1 MAGSTQGYGFN
12 GEVRDMT
19 KDDSTTSTGY
29 QEAPPRVNEWKRFQ
43 RVFFQRKMVIF
54 GLIVLVLLVVS
65 AIFAEWLAP
74 YDPYKRDL
82 YNVLAQPSSEH
93 WLGTDSIGR
102 DTLSRL
108 IFGSRT
114 AILVGFVTAGFAS
127 ATGMLLGL
135 IAGYYSRTFINVIIM
150 RVMDLLMTFPMIILA
165 LFIASILGGGIQNV
179 IIALGVSALP
189 GYARVMHGLSL
200 SIKENDY
207 VLAEYAGGASSWR
220 VMFHHILPN
229 AAPPMIV
236 LMTLQLGS
244 LILAEAGLSFL
255 GIGIKP
261 PGAAWGAMVNDGYR
275 YLTTNLTLSMAPG
288 VAIMVVVFAFN
299 MVGDGLRD
307 ALDPRL
313 RGTL

>member
-1 MAGSTQGYGFN
+1 M
-12 GEVRDMT
+12 RDMT
-19 KDDSTTSTGY
+19 EDNLSAITGY
-29 QEAPPRVNEWKRFQ
+29 QEAPPSINEWRRFA

-54 GLIVLVLLVVS
+54 GLIILVLLLVS
-65 AIFAEWLAP
+65 AIFAKWLAP
-74 YDPYKRDL
+74 YDPYQRDMA
-82 YNVLAQPSSEH
+82 NTLAQPSAEH
-93 WLGTDSIGR
+93 WLGTDAIGR

-108 IFGSRT
+108 IYGSRT

-127 ATGMLLGL
+127 VTGMVLGL
-135 IAGYYSRTFINVIIM
+135 IAGYFSQSILNMIIM
-150 RVMDLLMTFPMIILA
+150 RIMDLMMTFPMIILA
-165 LFIASILGGGIQNV
+165 LFIASILGSGIQNV
-179 IIALGVSALP
+179 IIALGISALP

-207 VLAEYAGGASSWR
+207 ILAEQAAGASNWR
-220 VMFHHILPN
+220 IMFRHILPN

-236 LMTLQLGS
+236 LVTLQLGT

-261 PGAAWGAMVNDGYR
+261 PGAAWGAMVNDGYG
-275 YLTTNLTLSMAPG
+275 YLNTNPVLSFAPG
-288 VAIMVVVFAFN
+288 LAIMVVVFAFN